1 MLRGKIL
8 ELKRKRDDL
17 NGKAAS
23 NRQIMT
29 SLDEQITDLERQKAK
44 VRMQVD
50 EDESQARKLDDLI
63 RQSETALD
71 KMRSNTIKLQEA
83 LSQALED
90 GL

>member
-1 MLRGKIL
+1 
-8 ELKRKRDDL
+8 
-17 NGKAAS
+17 
-23 NRQIMT
+23 MT